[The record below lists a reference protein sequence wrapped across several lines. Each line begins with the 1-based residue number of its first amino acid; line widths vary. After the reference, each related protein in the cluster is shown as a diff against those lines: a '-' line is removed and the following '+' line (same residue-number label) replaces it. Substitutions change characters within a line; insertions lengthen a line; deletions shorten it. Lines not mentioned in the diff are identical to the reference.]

1 MSEWVAVTGA
11 NGFIGRTICRL
22 LHGEG
27 WKVRA
32 LVRSEARTQVLKTCV
47 DEWMLGDLDDCVSLQ
62 KLIVNACAVVHCAGA
77 VRGASQQAFDRVNV
91 DGVRNLVDVIS
102 SSRHPPRLLCLSSLA
117 AREPGLSFY
126 AASKRK
132 GEQVLE
138 QQAQVLNWIALRP
151 PAVYGPGDRE
161 LLPLFRLMAKGIAP
175 VLGSRDARFSM
186 IYSED
191 IARLVQAWLL
201 RDSCPSGVYS
211 LHDGKQGG
219 YSWSE
224 VSVTVSHLCQRPV
237 REFAVPS
244 VMLSVP
250 AWINRRLAP
259 LLGYAPMLT
268 PEKLRELRHPDWVC
282 DNNAIQ
288 QVLDWQPQVQLEEG
302 LKRTPG
308 WCPLLNYQ
316 GIHE

>member
-22 LHGEG
+22 LHDEG

-32 LVRSEARTQVLKTCV
+32 LVRSEAGIQVLKACV
-47 DEWMLGDLDDCVSLQ
+47 DEWTLGDLDDRASLQ

-77 VRGASQQAFDRVNV
+77 VRGASQQAFDRINV
-91 DGVRNLVDVIS
+91 DGVRNLVDAMLA
-102 SSRHPPRLLCLSSLA
+102 SRHPPRLLCLSSLA

-138 QQAQVLNWIALRP
+138 QQARALNWIALRP

-175 VLGSRDARFSM
+175 VLGNRDARFSM
-186 IYSED
+186 IYSQD
-191 IARLVQAWLL
+191 IAHLVRVWLL
-201 RDSCPSGVYS
+201 RESCPSGVYS
-211 LHDGKQGG
+211 LHDGKQDG
-219 YSWSE
+219 YSWSD
-224 VSVTVSHLCQRPV
+224 VCSTVSRLCQRPV
-237 REFAVPS
+237 RQFAVPS
-244 VMLSVP
+244 IMLSVP

-259 LLGYAPMLT
+259 WFGYAPMLT

-282 DNNAIQ
+282 DNEAIRKI
-288 QVLDWQPQVQLEEG
+288 LEWQPGVKLEEG

-308 WCPLLNYQ
+308 WCQRLND
-316 GIHE
+316 

>member
-11 NGFIGRTICRL
+11 TGFIGRTICRL

-27 WKVRA
+27 WKLRA
-32 LVRSEARTQVLKTCV
+32 LVRSESRAQALKGCV
-47 DEWMLGDLDDCVSLQ
+47 DEWVPGDLDNRASLQ
-62 KLIVNACAVVHCAGA
+62 KLILNARAVVHCAGA

-91 DGVRNLVDVIS
+91 DGVRNIVNAIVS
-102 SSRHPPRLLCLSSLA
+102 SVNAPRLLSLSSLA
-117 AREPGLSFY
+117 AREPCLSFY

-138 QQAQVLNWIALRP
+138 QQARALDWIALRP

-175 VLGSRDARFSM
+175 VLGNHDARFSM
-186 IYSED
+186 IYSQD
-191 IARLVQAWLL
+191 IARAVQGWLL
-201 RDSCPSGVYS
+201 QDSCVSGVYS

-219 YSWSE
+219 YSWSD
-224 VSVTVSHLCQRPV
+224 VSATVSRLCQRSV

-244 VMLSVP
+244 VLLNVP
-250 AWINRRLAP
+250 ARVNRRLAQW
-259 LLGYAPMLT
+259 LGYAPMLT

-288 QVLDWQPQVQLEEG
+288 QVLDWQPRVQLEEG

-308 WCPLLNYQ
+308 WCAR
-316 GIHE
+316 IKH

>member
-11 NGFIGRTICRL
+11 SGFIGRTICRL
-22 LHGEG
+22 LHDEG

-32 LVRSEARTQVLKTCV
+32 LVRSEARTQALKGRV
-47 DEWMLGDLDDCVSLQ
+47 DDWVLGDLDDRVSLE
-62 KLIVNACAVVHCAGA
+62 KLTVNAFAVVHCAGA
-77 VRGASQQAFDRVNV
+77 VRGASRQAFDRVNV
-91 DGVRNLVDVIS
+91 DGVRNLIDAILA
-102 SSRHPPRLLCLSSLA
+102 SRQSPRLLCLSSLA

-132 GEQVLE
+132 AEQLLG
-138 QQAQVLNWIALRP
+138 QQAQAFNWIALRP

-161 LLPLFRLMAKGIAP
+161 LLPLFRFMAKGITP
-175 VLGSRDARFSM
+175 VLGNRDARFSM
-186 IYSED
+186 IYSQD

-211 LHDGKQGG
+211 LHDGRQGG
-219 YSWSE
+219 YSWSNL
-224 VSVTVSHLCQRPV
+224 SATVSRLCQRPV

-244 VMLSVP
+244 IMLDVP
-250 AWINRRLAP
+250 ARINRRLASW
-259 LLGYAPMLT
+259 LGYAPMLT

-282 DNNAIQ
+282 DNEAIQ
-288 QVLDWQPQVQLEEG
+288 KVLDWQPRVQLEEG

-308 WCPLLNYQ
+308 WCPLLN
-316 GIHE
+316 